1 MKKLFFIIVI
11 MIALSNTKLLAQDFT
26 FNQGGPM
33 GEYFDNLKFESEYGK
48 IFLNVEIAGKK
59 RKFLFDTGSTTMIS
73 KNLYDEIKPNVIF
86 EVASIDIL
94 KNRDTLKIVAIDEI
108 KLGNTTF
115 YDTPSA
121 VLNTTPDW
129 LECFNIDGIIGSNI
143 LRNSIVQILS
153 AKQEII
159 ITSNERNLSLRKS
172 HSSELILSKE
182 SKPFINIKADKIRLR
197 LLFDTGSTEL
207 FSLSNKLMDKIVE
220 KKKRNPFDIISIGY
234 GSSSFGFFG
243 TEKEAE
249 KSRIDLSTLEIN
261 TLKLK
266 SLVVETA
273 NSIQS
278 TIGVQLINYGIV
290 TIDYKNKRFYIE
302 PFEEK
307 KDLQEKKWSI
317 NLTVIDGYLAVG
329 VVWGEL
335 IEQVKPGDKIISL
348 DGTNYEN
355 VDICE
360 LLKPKINEKN
370 KISLTIED
378 NNGIRKNIE
387 LERK

>member
-1 MKKLFFIIVI
+1 MKKLLFIITLI
-11 MIALSNTKLLAQDFT
+11 IALSNIELSAQDFNY
-26 FNQGGPM
+26 NQGGTK
-33 GEYFDNLKFESEYGK
+33 GEYLDTLKFESEYGK

-73 KNLYDEIKPNVIF
+73 RNLYNQIKPNVIF
-86 EVASIDIL
+86 EKTSFDVL
-94 KNRDTLKIVAIDEI
+94 KNRDTLNVVNLNEI

-115 YDTPSA
+115 HNIPSA
-121 VLNTTPDW
+121 VLNTTSDW
-129 LECFNIDGIIGSNI
+129 LECFNIDGIIGSNM

-153 AKQEII
+153 VKQEII
-159 ITSNERNLSLRKS
+159 LTDNDKNLSLRKS
-172 HSSELILSKE
+172 NSSELKLSE
-182 SKPFINIKADKIRLR
+182 ENNPFIIVKADKIPLQ
-197 LLFDTGSTEL
+197 LLFDSGSDEL

-220 KKKRNPFDIISIGY
+220 NEKSNPFEIISIGY
-234 GSSSFGFFG
+234 GSSTLGLFGA
-243 TEKEAE
+243 EKETK
-249 KSRIDLSTLEIN
+249 KSRINLSILEIN

-266 SLVVETA
+266 GLVVETN

-278 TIGVQLINYGIV
+278 TIGAQLINHGIV

-302 PFEEK
+302 PFDANK
-307 KDLQEKKWSI
+307 NLQEKKWPI
-317 NLTVIDGYLAVG
+317 DLTVINGHLAVV

-335 IEQVKPGDKIISL
+335 IEQVKPGDKIISI

-355 VDICE
+355 VGICE
-360 LLKPKINEKN
+360 LLNPKINEKN
-370 KISLTIED
+370 KIFLTIKD